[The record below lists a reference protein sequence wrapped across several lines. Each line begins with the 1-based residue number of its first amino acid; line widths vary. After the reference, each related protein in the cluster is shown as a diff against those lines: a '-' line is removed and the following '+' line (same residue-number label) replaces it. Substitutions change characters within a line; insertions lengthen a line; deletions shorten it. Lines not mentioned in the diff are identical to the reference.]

1 MNVLL
6 SIKPKYAN
14 QILNGNKRYEF
25 RKSVF
30 NNRDLEMVY
39 IYSSSPIKRIVGAFA
54 IRSIIEKHPVQ
65 LWNECKDF
73 SGINEEDFFDY
84 FRGKD
89 KGFAIEI
96 GDVEVF
102 DPIDPREHLPDFVP
116 PQSFCY
122 TDKQWVGNL
131 QGLHQE
137 EGGDE

>member
-14 QILNGNKRYEF
+14 QILKGNKRYEF

-30 NNRDLEMVY
+30 KNRNLDVVY
-39 IYSSSPIKRIVGAFA
+39 IYSSSPVKRIVGAFS
-54 IRSIIEKHPVQ
+54 IKKIIEKHPEQ
-65 LWNECKDF
+65 LWNEFKDF
-73 SGINEEDFFDY
+73 SGVDEADFFCY
-84 FRGKD
+84 FRGKE

-102 DPIDPREHLPDFVP
+102 DPINPKDVIPGFVP

-122 TDKQWVGNL
+122 TDKHWAGVV
-131 QGLHQE
+131 
-137 EGGDE
+137 

>member
-14 QILNGNKRYEF
+14 QILEGNKRYEF
-25 RKSVF
+25 RKSIF
-30 NNRDLEMVY
+30 KNRDLDIVY
-39 IYSSSPIKRIVGAFA
+39 IYSSSPEKKIVGAFM
-54 IRSIIEKHPVQ
+54 IKSIIENHPDQ

-73 SGINEEDFFDY
+73 SGIEEEDFFNY
-84 FRGKD
+84 FGGKE

-102 DPIDPREHLPDFVP
+102 NPINPKDHIPDFVA

-122 TDKQWVGNL
+122 TDKHWASVV
-131 QGLHQE
+131 
-137 EGGDE
+137 

>member
-30 NNRDLEMVY
+30 NYRDLEMVY
-39 IYSSSPIKRIVGAFA
+39 IYSSSTIKRIVGAFA
-54 IRSIIEKHPVQ
+54 IKSIIEKHPVQ
-65 LWNECKDF
+65 LWNEWKDF
-73 SGINEEDFFDY
+73 SGIGEEDFFDF
-84 FRGKD
+84 FRGKN

-96 GDVEVF
+96 GDVEAF
-102 DPIDPREHLPDFVP
+102 DLINPKDHIRNFVP

-122 TDKQWVGNL
+122 TDKHWAGVM
-131 QGLHQE
+131 
-137 EGGDE
+137 